1 MVIKGLRYDSA
12 LAEQRTDQN
21 STHTE
26 RQIDRTYGRFKEDA
40 LKSIS
45 YLMPT
50 KENNRART
58 GNGMKDATFA
68 YRGIPKSYE
77 KLNKKIN

>member
-1 MVIKGLRYDSA
+1 MIKGLRCESA

-21 STHTE
+21 PTPTE
-26 RQIDRTYGRFKEDA
+26 RQTDRTDGRFKEDA

-45 YLMPT
+45 YLMPA
-50 KENNRART
+50 KESSRAGA

-68 YRGIPKSYE
+68 YRGIPKSHE
-77 KLNKKIN
+77 KLNQKID